1 MVGLKKL
8 DTNNLYDKIGKVSE
22 VDKKKKEVKKEVVN
36 EEAKEKEK
44 EKETASGF
52 ESLLNPEV
60 KERKTEAI
68 YLRVKPSVK
77 KAFDDICKQKC
88 ISQADMFSYWVESIL
103 K

>member
-1 MVGLKKL
+1 MAALKL
-8 DTNNLYDKIGKVSE
+8 DTNNIYDKIGNSAE
-22 VDKKKKEVKKEVVN
+22 VDKKKKEVKKIKKEEV
-36 EEAKEKEK
+36 KTEK
-44 EKETASGF
+44 TASSF
-52 ESLLNPEV
+52 EDLLNPEV

-77 KAFDDICKQKC
+77 KVFDDVCKAKG

>member
-22 VDKKKKEVKKEVVN
+22 VDKKKKEVKKEVVD
-36 EEAKEKEK
+36 EEAK

-52 ESLLNPEV
+52 EALLNPEV

-77 KAFDDICKQKC
+77 RAFDDICKAKG

>member
-1 MVGLKKL
+1 MSALKL
-8 DTNNLYDKIGKVSE
+8 DTNNIYDKIGSSAE
-22 VDKKKKEVKKEVVN
+22 VDKKKKEIKKVKN
-36 EEAKEKEK
+36 EEAK

-77 KAFDDICKQKC
+77 KAFDDICKQKR

>member
-1 MVGLKKL
+1 MAALKL
-8 DTNNLYDKIGKVSE
+8 DTNNIYDKIGSSAE
-22 VDKKKKEVKKEVVN
+22 ADKKKKEVKKVQKVEP
-36 EEAKEKEK
+36 KTEK
-44 EKETASGF
+44 TASSF
-52 ESLLNPEV
+52 EDLLNPEV

-77 KAFDDICKQKC
+77 KAFDDVCKAKG

>member
-8 DTNNLYDKIGKVSE
+8 DTNNIYDKIGKVSE
-22 VDKKKKEVKKEVVN
+22 ADKKKKEVKKVET
-36 EEAKEKEK
+36 EKAKTEKS
-44 EKETASGF
+44 ASSF
-52 ESLLNPEV
+52 EDLLNPEI

-77 KAFDDICKQKC
+77 RAFDDICKAKG

>member
-1 MVGLKKL
+1 MAALKL
-8 DTNNLYDKIGKVSE
+8 DTNNIYDKIGSSAE
-22 VDKKKKEVKKEVVN
+22 ADKKKKEVKRIKTEEV
-36 EEAKEKEK
+36 KTEK
-44 EKETASGF
+44 TVSGF
-52 ESLLNPEV
+52 ESLLNPEI

-77 KAFDDICKQKC
+77 RAFDDICKQKG

>member
-8 DTNNLYDKIGKVSE
+8 DTNNIYDKIGKVSE
-22 VDKKKKEVKKEVVN
+22 ADKKKKEVKEVQT
-36 EEAKEKEK
+36 EEVKR
-44 EKETASGF
+44 ASSF
-52 ESLLNPEV
+52 EDLLNPEV

-77 KAFDDICKQKC
+77 RAFDDICKAKG

>member
-1 MVGLKKL
+1 MAALKL
-8 DTNNLYDKIGKVSE
+8 DTNNIYDKIGNSAE
-22 VDKKKKEVKKEVVN
+22 VDKKKKEVKKIKK
-36 EEAKEKEK
+36 EEEKKEEM
-44 EKETASGF
+44 ASGF
-52 ESLLNPEV
+52 EALLNPEI

-77 KAFDDICKQKC
+77 RAFDDICKEKG